1 MGAVP
6 RPPSRDIQGDDE
18 MINVKKELEKTARN
32 SVRLTIGG
40 DFGGGIGA
48 TKLGGKPD
56 VPPDFKWCYY
66 EGGDYLD
73 GEVKS
78 RPLSFLAQ
86 FDLAEIS
93 KYDAEGLLPKT
104 GLLSFF
110 YELNTMRWGYDPK
123 DKGCARVFYFE
134 DTSVLAPAE
143 FPDDLEEDLRLPE
156 LKIGICC
163 EKSYQCYEDFLVQR
177 DPRTDLWEEFE
188 SAQKSLGIEEPG
200 ERSKLLGWA
209 DVIQGN
215 MTRECELVSRGYY
228 LGSGW
233 DDIKPHDR
241 QEAEQWANRDWLLLF
256 QLDSV
261 LADDRFELCFGDCG
275 RIYFFIRREDLAAR
289 NFDNVWLILQCC

>member
-1 MGAVP
+1 
-6 RPPSRDIQGDDE
+6 
-18 MINVKKELEKTARN
+18 MINVKKELEKNARN
-32 SVRLTIGG
+32 SIRLS
-40 DFGGGIGA
+40 FGGNRKRHPGA
-48 TKLGGKPD
+48 SKFGGAPD
-56 VPPDFKWCYY
+56 VPKGFEWPYFESTGYNDDEPKN
-66 EGGDYLD
+66 
-73 GEVKS
+73 

-93 KYDAEGLLPKT
+93 KHDTEGLLPKS
-104 GLLSFF
+104 GVLSFF
-110 YELNTMRWGYDPK
+110 YDCETTPWGFDPK
-123 DKGCARVFYFE
+123 DRGCARVFFFE
-134 DTSVLAPAE
+134 NANEVYPAVFPKDLSKDDRFPE
-143 FPDDLEEDLRLPE
+143 FAVTA
-156 LKIGICC
+156 KS

-188 SAQKSLGIEEPG
+188 SAEKSLGIEIPG

-228 LGSGW
+228 IGSGW
-233 DDIKPHDR
+233 DDVKPRDR

-261 LADDRFELCFGDCG
+261 LDDNSFELYFGDGG
-275 RIYFFIRREDLAAR
+275 RIYFYIRREDLAAR

>member
-1 MGAVP
+1 MT
-6 RPPSRDIQGDDE
+6 
-18 MINVKKELEKTARN
+18 NVKKELERNARN
-32 SVRLTIGG
+32 SVRLKIGSDLG
-40 DFGGGIGA
+40 SGA
-48 TKLGGKPD
+48 GLTKFGGKPD
-56 VPPDFKWCYY
+56 VPADFKWSYFKG
-66 EGGDYLD
+66 EDSIS

-86 FDLAEIS
+86 FDLSEIS
-93 KYDAEGLLPKT
+93 KYDTEGLLPKT

-110 YELNTMRWGYDPK
+110 YECETSCWGYDPK
-123 DKGCARVFYFE
+123 DKGCAKVFYFE
-134 DTSVLAPAE
+134 DVNGLAPAE
-143 FPDDLEEDLRLPE
+143 FPDDLAEDLRFPE
-156 LKIGICC
+156 FKISACS

-188 SAQKSLGIEEPG
+188 NAEKSLGIEMPG

-233 DDIKPHDR
+233 DDIKPRDR

-261 LADDRFELCFGDCG
+261 LDDDSFELYFGDGG
-275 RIYFFIRREDLAAR
+275 RIYFYIRREDLAAR